1 MKWFRRTRNKV
12 VLLVPTLLLYLVYM
26 IIPVFLAIGYSF
38 TKYSGIGK
46 PKFSGIENYS
56 RALSDPYFIIA
67 VKNTGILL
75 LVSFVLLVCGAF
87 FVALLLN
94 QKLKFSTCSKALVFS
109 PAIIASII
117 VGILWGYILDPATG
131 LINNVLQAV
140 GLESLCKTRIGDKVW
155 GIYSIAFVY
164 VWQQCGYF
172 ATIYLAGLGSLPGD
186 VLEAA
191 SIDGVNFWQ
200 RLFYVTIPM
209 LKRTFISVGVLVITG
224 SLKVFEIVQQL
235 TNGGPAH
242 SSETLVTYSYSLTFS
257 SREYGYGMTLATL
270 TVIISFVFMMLYLY
284 LTRDN
289 ESGEM
294 A

>member
-1 MKWFRRTRNKV
+1 MKWFSRTRNKII
-12 VLLVPTLLLYLVYM
+12 LLCPTLLLYLTYM
-26 IIPVFLAIGYSF
+26 ILPVILAIGYSF

-46 PKFSGIENYS
+46 PKFNGFVNYS
-56 RALSDPYFIIA
+56 RAFSDSYFIVS

-87 FVALLLN
+87 FVSLLLN
-94 QKLKFSTCSKALVFS
+94 QKLKFSTVSKALVFS

-131 LINNVLQAV
+131 LVNNVLSAV
-140 GLESLCKTRIGDKVW
+140 GLESWRRPWIGDKTW
-155 GIYSIAFVY
+155 GIYSIALVY

-172 ATIYLAGLGSLPGD
+172 ATIYLAGLGSLPED

-191 SIDGVNFWQ
+191 EIDGVNFWQ

-209 LKRTFISVGVLVITG
+209 MKRTFISVGVLVITG
-224 SLKVFEIVQQL
+224 SLKIFEIVQQL

-242 SSETLVTYSYSLTFS
+242 SSETLVTYSYSLTFA

-270 TVIISFVFMMLYLY
+270 TIILSFIVMMLYMH
-284 LTRDN
+284 LTRDK
-289 ESGEM
+289 ETGGM
-294 A
+294 V

>member
-1 MKWFRRTRNKV
+1 MKWFSRASNKIILLCPT
-12 VLLVPTLLLYLVYM
+12 VLIYLAYM
-26 IIPVFLAIGYSF
+26 ILPVILAVGYSF

-46 PKFSGIENYS
+46 PKFNGFANYL
-56 RALSDPYFIIA
+56 RAFSDTYFLIS

-94 QKLKFSTCSKALVFS
+94 QKLKFSTMSKALVFS

-117 VGILWGYILDPATG
+117 VGILWGYILDPVSG

-140 GLESLCKTRIGDKVW
+140 GLDALCKQWIGDKTW
-155 GIYSIAFVY
+155 GIYSISLVY

-172 ATIYLAGLGSLPGD
+172 ATIYLAGLGSLPEE

-191 SIDGVNFWQ
+191 EIDGVNFWQ

-209 LKRTFISVGVLVITG
+209 MKRTFISVGVLVITG

-242 SSETLVTYSYSLTFS
+242 SSETLVTYSYSLTFA

-270 TVIISFVFMMLYLY
+270 TIIISFVIMMLYMY
-284 LTRDN
+284 LTRDKDT
-289 ESGEM
+289 GGM
-294 A
+294 V